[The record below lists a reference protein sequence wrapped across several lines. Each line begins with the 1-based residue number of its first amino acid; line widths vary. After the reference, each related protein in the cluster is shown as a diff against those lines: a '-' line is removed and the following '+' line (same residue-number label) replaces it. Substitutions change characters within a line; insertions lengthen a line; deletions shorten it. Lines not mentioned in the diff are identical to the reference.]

1 MFQNDDRVQT
11 RRRQADT
18 AIRLAMANRW
28 EEAVNAN
35 KSILTLFPND
45 ADSYNRLGKALME
58 LGRYSEAKK
67 SYKKAVDLEPTNQIA
82 RKNLERLGVLIK
94 SGAGQASTTLV
105 DPSLFIEE
113 MGKTAVTTLQEVSK
127 DVLNTLDAGEGV
139 DLLREGKV
147 IRVATPGG
155 DIVGTIE
162 PKLTLRLNKLLDGGN
177 EYAVAIT
184 SLAGGECKII
194 IRETYQ
200 HPSQV
205 GRPSFPAA
213 GTTETLRPYTKERLL
228 RVQAGTEER
237 GEREEDSGLDDEEG
251 DESWD
256 GDRVVQEGHVRLNDA
271 AAAEDVDDEI
281 EE

>member
-1 MFQNDDRVQT
+1 MQ
-11 RRRQADT
+11 
-18 AIRLAMANRW
+18 
-28 EEAVNAN
+28 
-35 KSILTLFPND
+35 
-45 ADSYNRLGKALME
+45 
-58 LGRYSEAKK
+58 
-67 SYKKAVDLEPTNQIA
+67 
-82 RKNLERLGVLIK
+82 
-94 SGAGQASTTLV
+94 
-105 DPSLFIEE
+105 
-113 MGKTAVTTLQEVSK
+113 
-127 DVLNTLDAGEGV
+127 
-139 DLLREGKV
+139 
-147 IRVATPGG
+147 TPGG

-177 EYAVAIT
+177 EYSAAIT

-200 HPSQV
+200 HPKQV

-237 GEREEDSGLDDEEG
+237 GEREEDSSLDDEEG
-251 DESWD
+251 EEAWD